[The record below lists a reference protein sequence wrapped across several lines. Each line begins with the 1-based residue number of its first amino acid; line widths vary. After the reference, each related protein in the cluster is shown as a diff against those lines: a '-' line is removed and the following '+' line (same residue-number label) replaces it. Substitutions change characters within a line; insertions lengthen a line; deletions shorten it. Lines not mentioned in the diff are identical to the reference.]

1 MKPQAVL
8 FDWDVTVVDSAG
20 SIHAALDDV
29 FECYG
34 GERWSPADVAD
45 WLRRSMRVSF
55 KDLFG
60 ANAKD
65 AATYFYTCYRDHHL
79 ENVSLMP
86 GALDTLT
93 MLRDAGLYLGVVSSK
108 RGTLVRAEAQVLDIG
123 EFFSSL
129 VGAADAEQDKPH
141 AAAIEL
147 ALQGSGRAI
156 AGKDV
161 WYVGDCGI
169 DVVCARNSGCTAVII
184 GPSPALIGDE
194 SQDPDHHFVDHLAF
208 QTFVREN
215 KFTI

>member
-8 FDWDVTVVDSAG
+8 FDWDVTIVNSAD

-29 FECYG
+29 FDRYG

-60 ANAKD
+60 KNAKE
-65 AATYFYTCYRDHHL
+65 AATYFYTCYRDQHL

-86 GALDTLT
+86 GATDTLT
-93 MLRDAGLYLGVVSSK
+93 MLRDVGVYMAVVSSK
-108 RGTLVRAEAQVLDIG
+108 RGGLVRAEAQALNL
-123 EFFSSL
+123 EKFFSCL
-129 VGAADAEQDKPH
+129 VGAEDAQRDKPH

-147 ALQGSGRAI
+147 ALQDNGRTS

-169 DVVCARNSGCTAVII
+169 DVVCARNSGCTAIII
-184 GPSPALIGDE
+184 GPSPALVGE
-194 SQDPDHHFVDHLAF
+194 EVQDPDHHFIDHLAF

-215 KFTI
+215 TYTI